1 VVDVLYMI
9 LSRVKSEV
17 RRTSCRVHPSS
28 LSSIGLSLISI
39 CTQGRRLAS
48 NNIYSPC
55 KLLPT
60 LRGNIIISPP
70 HSYIWALVHPFS
82 DVIDLLAPTR
92 THVLLICYA
101 PHILLYSNFEVAERS
116 VMSTLPESSS
126 HYSGSPKVLLCI
138 RACEV
143 NRDV

>member
-1 VVDVLYMI
+1 MVDVLYMI

-17 RRTSCRVHPSS
+17 RRTSCRVRPSS

-70 HSYIWALVHPFS
+70 HWYIWALVHPFS
-82 DVIDLLAPTR
+82 DVIDTVSSDTDTCITHMLCPTYTIILKLR
-92 THVLLICYA
+92 SGRAIRHVNIARIFKSLFRQ
-101 PHILLYSNFEVAERS
+101 PQ
-116 VMSTLPESSS
+116 STIV
-126 HYSGSPKVLLCI
+126 Y
-138 RACEV
+138 
-143 NRDV
+143 